1 MNSIFIIMIDW
12 SSIACTAEKTASKA
26 AHMSTSMAFES
37 CLFVLWLLNGPSTAR
52 SLGPTFGLDVV

>member
-26 AHMSTSMAFES
+26 AHISTSMAFES
-37 CLFVLWLLNGPSTAR
+37 VCVIKRTEVLNIEL
-52 SLGPTFGLDVV
+52 